1 MLLVQSPDVPPV
13 AHFSLSGDL
22 DVFGALALRRSLNRA
37 AGLTCTDL
45 RVDLGDVEFIDVS
58 ALGVMART
66 WHDLEAED
74 GTTVSLVRSNR
85 HVRELRAAAGLVG
98 RLPDVARSAL
108 PSHA

>member
-37 AGLTCTDL
+37 AHLTCTDL
-45 RVDLGDVEFIDVS
+45 RVDLSGVEFVDAS

-66 WHDLEAED
+66 WHDLESEA
-74 GTTVSLVRSNR
+74 GTTVSLVRTNR
-85 HVRELRAAAGLVG
+85 QVRELRAATGLG
-98 RLPDVARSAL
+98 SRLPDVARSAL
-108 PSHA
+108 PQHA